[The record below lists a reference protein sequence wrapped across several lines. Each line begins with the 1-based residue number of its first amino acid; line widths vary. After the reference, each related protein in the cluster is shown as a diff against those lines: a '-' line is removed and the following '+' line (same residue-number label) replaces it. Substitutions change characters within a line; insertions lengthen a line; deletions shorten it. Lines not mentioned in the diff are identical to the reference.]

1 MCAHFFLQRKLRL
14 TELNKNLKVTG
25 VINGRARDLSLG
37 VSVSKLLVSPR
48 TGLYSNGQNGYK
60 FYLQAMPNEENGESG
75 LEDNSGRSCCK

>member
-1 MCAHFFLQRKLRL
+1 MCSFFSQRKLRL

-48 TGLYSNGQNGYK
+48 TVLYSNGQHGYT
-60 FYLQAMPNEENGESG
+60 FYLQAVPDEEDGESG